1 MDVRPVCPQPTSEAC
16 HVCARRVAS
25 WSESS
30 RFIVRNLWKM
40 LSLGPKK
47 DGGPNA
53 KFFEAPEVLT
63 QLDGVKQWLLK
74 NCKKVRSFVRTW
86 IPPGVVNSSRCLRT
100 ASLPSRYHAD
110 RNSLHRLSVSLG
122 NKSLERKNILL
133 SQSANISFV
142 ALTRTRESSRW
153 LYIMKFINCLYI
165 CIYTHI
171 HTYLYTY
178 IW

>member
-1 MDVRPVCPQPTSEAC
+1 MDVRPVHPQPTSEAC

-25 WSESS
+25 WSKSS
-30 RFIVRNLWKM
+30 RFVVGTLWKM

-86 IPPGVVNSSRCLRT
+86 IPPGVVNSLRYIR
-100 ASLPSRYHAD
+100 AA
-110 RNSLHRLSVSLG
+110 
-122 NKSLERKNILL
+122 LL
-133 SQSANISFV
+133 SLSRNALSPIIVFHVGNLCFFRDKILEKINFIKILEKCPNIFYSTDADV
-142 ALTRTRESSRW
+142 KIILMTVHICEI
-153 LYIMKFINCLYI
+153 YYCL
-165 CIYTHI
+165 
-171 HTYLYTY
+171 
-178 IW
+178 